1 MKKIILILYIFSLI
15 RGLEIDFSHSRGL
28 IIQNL
33 TSDGVFINEEENRE
47 VFIKIPSPKF
57 AEDWMFEESCAGI
70 SSDVIGTNR
79 TAENLNL
86 LTQHILT
93 ARIKEF
99 FHTSPIGPPNQP
111 DDDYLDHL
119 PAKFFNVEKTL
130 WRGIPKRILS
140 KDAIFPE
147 SIVSAGLI
155 YPQDIS
161 QSVSPILTDNATN
174 TFAKLDCKRLTSHSI
189 SFIIPVSIQAVV
201 LVLNNGDPGNGI
213 VSAKIRLTY
222 KQGKLEINHFD
233 QDLCGP
239 PRLIGG
245 FRRVTAVIFWCGF
258 LKVASPIEVKLTI
271 DVNQEECERIRP
283 CEIELIPAHDN
294 ANVWDAEVKQRTR
307 RQFGEF
313 IAAGAL
319 ITGLSSWGSS
329 WFHHSK
335 EKAKISNLE
344 NEIAI
349 EKAHASNY
357 NKLFG
362 SEFQTHQFVNSVTDK
377 ILKMTHSRECKY
389 ETENNKFRIESFIN
403 RVIDL
408 YLQEVEA
415 QLVHATVPIDGN
427 AAQRTAISL
436 CRSRNPD
443 LSVHI
448 CVNYYNDKN
457 NYQIGSLHFKTEDGK
472 ITGAIISVHL
482 KVPVIATTQLMTTHA
497 LDMVPLPLFKDKQ
510 GLYSFARYNDVP
522 KIYGHFRL
530 MDRKISL
537 DSCKKHGSTFFCSV
551 NVLNDLYSSSSVCLN
566 TLTLSKPS
574 CSRHIIKSFAS
585 CVVNA
590 QHGLVLVSHVGPI
603 GVKQTASD
611 FSNVQQFHDTGG
623 TIKSSNVTLISG
635 SSRVKISCDKSSFTF
650 ESKTEAIT
658 RSIPIQN
665 ASSSFPMESNV
676 ITGLDAYKR
685 TDEEYDH
692 LIGQLDHLEDKEV
705 QQALEYHKLQNQPD
719 YHRIVENDQAA
730 VTFMEW
736 LLPGV
741 VAVLILVLAGI
752 TFYCCC
758 CRLNVRRLKNEVLC
772 ARNGACNK
780 TDILETIGPATVVQ
794 QSLRRRA
801 PERPQLPE
809 TNPLKTTSF

>member
-1 MKKIILILYIFSLI
+1 MKIKLLLYILSLTQ
-15 RGLEIDFSHSRGL
+15 GLEIDFSHSRGL

-47 VFIKIPSPKF
+47 IFIKIPSPHF
-57 AEDWMFEESCAGI
+57 EEDWKFEENCAGI

-86 LTQHILT
+86 LSQHILS
-93 ARIKEF
+93 ARVKEF
-99 FHTSPIGPPNQP
+99 FHAVPDGPPVEP

-119 PAKFFNVEKTL
+119 PAKFFNVEKNL
-130 WRGIPKRILS
+130 WRGIPKRVLS

-147 SIVSAGLI
+147 SIVSAGLMNLRE
-155 YPQDIS
+155 D
-161 QSVSPILTDNATN
+161 QSVASVLTDNSTN
-174 TFAKLDCKRLTSHSI
+174 TFAKLDCKRLASHSI
-189 SFIIPVSIQAVV
+189 SFIIPVSIQALV
-201 LVLNNGDPGNGI
+201 LVINNGDPENGI
-213 VSAKIRLTY
+213 LSPKIRLTY

-233 QDLCGP
+233 QKLCGP
-239 PRLIGG
+239 PRLIGS
-245 FRRVTAVIFWCGF
+245 FRRVTAVVFWCGF

-271 DVNQEECERIRP
+271 DVNQEECERIRL
-283 CEIELIPAHDN
+283 CEIELLPARDN
-294 ANVWDAEVKQRTR
+294 TNAWDAEVKQRSR

-313 IAAGAL
+313 LAAGAL

-335 EKAKISNLE
+335 EKAKIAKLE
-344 NEIAI
+344 DEISI
-349 EKAHASNY
+349 EKAHEANY

-362 SEFQTHQFVNSVTDK
+362 NEFQTHQFVNGITDK
-377 ILKMTHSRECKY
+377 ILKMTHNRECKY
-389 ETENNKFRIESFIN
+389 ESANNQFRIESFIN

-408 YLQEVEA
+408 YLQEIEA

-436 CRSRNPD
+436 CRSRNPN
-443 LSVHI
+443 LSVHV
-448 CVNYYNDKN
+448 CANFYNDKN
-457 NYQIGSLHFKTEDGK
+457 NYNIGNLHFKTEDGK
-472 ITGAIISVHL
+472 ITGAVISVNL
-482 KVPVIATTQLMTTHA
+482 KIPVIATTELMTTHA
-497 LDMVPLPLFKDKQ
+497 LDLVPLPLFKDKQ

-551 NVLNDLYSSSSVCLN
+551 NVLNDLYSSESVCLN

-623 TIKSSNVTLISG
+623 TVKSSNVTLISG
-635 SSRVKISCDKSSFTF
+635 SSRVRIDCQKSSFTF

-658 RSIPIQN
+658 RAIPIQN
-665 ASSSFPMESNV
+665 ASQEFPMETNV

-685 TDEEYDH
+685 SDEEYDH
-692 LIGQLDHLEDKEV
+692 LIGQLDHLQDKEV
-705 QQALEYHKLQNQPD
+705 QQALEYHKLQNQPE
-719 YHRIVENDQAA
+719 YHKVVKNDLAA
-730 VTFMEW
+730 VSLMEW

-741 VAVLILVLAGI
+741 VAVVILVLAGVGI
-752 TFYCCC
+752 YCCC
-758 CRLNVRRLKNEVLC
+758 CNLNVRRLKNEYLC
-772 ARNGACNK
+772 ARNGVCNK
-780 TDILETIGPATVVQ
+780 SDILETVGPATVVQ

-801 PERPQLPE
+801 PARPPLPE
-809 TNPLKTTSF
+809 SNPLKTTDF